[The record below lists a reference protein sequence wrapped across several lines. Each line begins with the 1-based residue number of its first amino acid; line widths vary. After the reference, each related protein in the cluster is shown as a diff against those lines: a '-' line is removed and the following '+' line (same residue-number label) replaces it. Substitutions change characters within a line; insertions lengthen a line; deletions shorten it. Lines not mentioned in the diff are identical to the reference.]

1 MPNRW
6 DAGSAAIPQ
15 NLGFPAIASSS
26 AGFAWTQARAE
37 DNFTRNGS
45 TRDPVHAIAL
55 TLSPC
60 QTVGQRDTE
69 LDLHHRI
76 ALRRRLFQPPEP
88 GFGIRLDPDTN

>member
-1 MPNRW
+1 MPNPW
-6 DAGSAAIPQ
+6 DAGSAAILQ

-60 QTVGQRDTE
+60 QTR
-69 LDLHHRI
+69 
-76 ALRRRLFQPPEP
+76 
-88 GFGIRLDPDTN
+88 